1 MGGAVLQIT
10 KLLAAVTFV
19 ALPALGAVA
28 AEKTLSWGHEA
39 CDYSVTFDPVKY
51 DEVQLRNTVHL
62 LYGPPDFKAPSVG
75 LPFNPQSIARLNPE
89 HTQREC
95 RSVLDV
101 ASRLEFIALPGID
114 DYRRAL
120 MDEIKD
126 TCEFETAGIRGFRE
140 PSALRDYQRAAACS
154 PFVDALEGKRDI
166 MAAFRQTVSQRCS
179 GADRAACIEREDAR
193 AQKDDG
199 NDWVRLYLVKFGWNS
214 CAGEF
219 TRRNEDSRKL
229 ELMRAGLEE
238 QFRQTFKITKDRCEA
253 VASAQPDV
261 RSAPATLADVVPA
274 RPAST
279 GGRAAASSTGR
290 PHVLRCINPVKTV
303 HRRRSEPERALC
315 AAAHTSYRWSASL
328 PAPFFAADR
337 SKQAL
342 TYGRR

>member
-1 MGGAVLQIT
+1 MGAVVSRIT
-10 KLLAAVTFV
+10 KLLAAVSFV
-19 ALPALGAVA
+19 ALPALDTGA

-39 CDYSVTFDPVKY
+39 CDYSVTFDPGKY
-51 DEVQLRNTVHL
+51 DEARLRNTAHL

-75 LPFNPQSIARLNPE
+75 LPFNPQSIARLNLE

-95 RSVLDV
+95 RSALDV

-126 TCEFETAGIRGFRE
+126 TCEFETTEIRGFQK
-140 PSALRDYQRAAACS
+140 PSALRDYQPAAVCS

-179 GADRAACIEREDAR
+179 GADQAECIERENAR

-214 CAGEF
+214 CASQF
-219 TRRNEDSRKL
+219 TRRNVDSRKL

-238 QFRQTFKITKDRCEA
+238 QFQQTFKITKNRCEA
-253 VASAQPDV
+253 VANAQPEL
-261 RSAPATLADVVPA
+261 RFAPAPLADAIPDKA
-274 RPAST
+274 AST
-279 GGRAAASSTGR
+279 GGKAAVSSTDR
-290 PHVLRCINPVKTV
+290 PHVLRCSNPTETV
-303 HRRRSEPERALC
+303 RWRRSEPERALC
-315 AAAHTSYRWSASL
+315 AAAHTDYRSASL
-328 PAPFFAADR
+328 PTPFFAADR